1 MSAPH
6 EPRDEF
12 IRALESRVGAAARQR
27 RSSNDAR
34 DRALSNDVPRWIPRS
49 RPVLALVLVGG
60 VALSMVAG
68 GSVVAMAY
76 QARTDQAAQ
85 MLEASY
91 KQRTALASE
100 QLAMAMKL
108 LKGTQERV
116 AVGAASNMELLDAQ
130 LKVVSADA
138 ELKSLELQMFEVRL
152 SGHEPVMQVS
162 APLISGQDFVTQR
175 WRVEMTVPEAALN
188 TEQTRLAAAQRRFS
202 AGMADGTSEIDS
214 IMAHLAELRATI
226 EAYKRKLDIRQ
237 KFLGKSMDAG
247 MADLRVLEVDA
258 DQRVGLLASRI
269 EVSRKD
275 VDRVRARVAVGSSPP
290 LELAGAELQL
300 HQIEFE
306 LSKAQYDLALIRKQI
321 DQRGR

>member
-91 KQRTALASE
+91 KQRAALAGE

-116 AVGAASNMELLDAQ
+116 AVGAASTMELVDAQ
-130 LKVVSADA
+130 LKVVNANA
-138 ELKSLELQMFEVRL
+138 ELKSLELQIEEVRL
-152 SGHEPVMQVS
+152 SGHEPVTQVS
-162 APLISGQDFVTQR
+162 APLVSGRDFVSER
-175 WRVEMTVPEAALN
+175 WRIEMAVPEAALN
-188 TEQTRLAAAQRRFS
+188 TEQTRLAAAQRRFA
-202 AGMADGTSEIDS
+202 AGMADGTAEIDP
-214 IMAHLAELRATI
+214 IVAHLAELRATI
-226 EAYKRKLDIRQ
+226 ETYKRKLDIRQ
-237 KFLGKSMDAG
+237 KFLNKGMDAG

-258 DQRVGLLASRI
+258 DQRVGMLTSRI
-269 EVSRKD
+269 EVSRKE
-275 VDRVRARVAVGSSPP
+275 VDRVKARVAVGASPP

-321 DQRGR
+321 AK